1 MQKWFLDYIH
11 AINIGIWI
19 SGIISFKNTK
29 SFCYLKSR
37 HKRRDFRFGERS
49 LYSHRSRGGNIIQNN
64 PTVLPGGISGLV
76 KDHYIPTAH
85 AAGYNL

>member
-49 LYSHRSRGGNIIQNN
+49 LFSHRSR
-64 PTVLPGGISGLV
+64 GGISGLV